1 LVHDA
6 QPTSVEA
13 RGEAEGIEEE
23 IMEILAYALLAL
35 LLAVAAILAY
45 AARQPDTFSIR
56 RSAAIAAPPER
67 LFPLIA
73 DLKAMN
79 TWNPFVEPDPA
90 IKVTYSGP
98 EMGKG
103 ASHTWSGNRSVG
115 EGSLTVTD
123 AVAPKAIAMR
133 LVMLKPM
140 QADNRVDF
148 TLERAGG
155 GTVVTWAMSGR
166 QSLMGKIMT
175 VFINC
180 DRMVGKQFEKGL
192 GKLKSIAES

>member
-1 LVHDA
+1 
-6 QPTSVEA
+6 
-13 RGEAEGIEEE
+13 
-23 IMEILAYALLAL
+23 MEILGYIALAL
-35 LLAVAAILAY
+35 LVGIGAILAY
-45 AARQPDTFSIR
+45 AATKPDTFTIR
-56 RSAAIAAPPER
+56 RSATIAAPPER

-73 DLKAMN
+73 DLRAMN

-98 EMGKG
+98 EIGKG
-103 ASHTWSGNRSVG
+103 ATHTWSGNRNVG

-123 AVAPKAIAMR
+123 AAAPKTVAMR

-140 QADNRVDF
+140 KADNRVDF
-148 TLERAGG
+148 TLEPSGG
-155 GTVVTWAMSGR
+155 DTVVTWAMSGR
-166 QSLMGKIMT
+166 QQLMGKVLN

-192 GKLKSIAES
+192 CKLKSIAEKG